1 MQILEHGNQAPIIT
15 CATCNCKYMY
25 NARDIKTKETT
36 GEDGAVITTT
46 KTVVCPECGKETT
59 IE

>member
-25 NARDIKTKETT
+25 NAGDIKTTVTT
-36 GEDGAVITTT
+36 QENEQVVT
-46 KTVVCPECGKETT
+46 KTVKCPECGTEVTV
-59 IE
+59 E